1 MNVTCQSCG
10 ANERLADRLVA
21 GRTALVRCSFCR
33 GLMVAEPMSVETRRY
48 WAVIATSV
56 CGPFT
61 ARELKM
67 LVQHG
72 EIHGESYLWT
82 WDMLGWQRVVD
93 SPRLAF
99 LAAWVRELTAPV
111 LDLVE
116 EIGGAADN
124 GSGVTD
130 SVVPESHDDDI
141 EALVAQQQLPLSSR
155 YPALAEVGLHAA
167 LGLFAVTLMGGGLL
181 AGTALMG

>member
-10 ANERLADRLVA
+10 AHERVADRLVA
-21 GRTALVRCSFCR
+21 GRTALVRCTFCR

-67 LVQHG
+67 LVEHG

-116 EIGGAADN
+116 EMVPGEL
-124 GSGVTD
+124 GSEAE
-130 SVVPESHDDDI
+130 SFVPASHDDDI
-141 EALVAQQQLPLSSR
+141 EALVAQQALPLSAR

-167 LGLFAVTLMGGGLL
+167 LGLFAVTVMGGGIL